1 MTASVNAS
9 NADADTER
17 LVQFVKKHP
26 KYEGQRYIVLHFL
39 HQRRVVD
46 NDCKTRVFAASY
58 DLGEQT
64 ISARA
69 TGANRLVFTV
79 HGAMHVSTTT
89 TSSMVFDR
97 DRKRDAYTT
106 STATRCFSSIGEWC
120 DAIFDA
126 IPGIRPRN
134 VLAAVYWP
142 EISKQISIADMA
154 PKPQRQP
161 APAAVAVA
169 ALPPRPPPPLPRECV
184 AYDTVTALLDILNR
198 PSSSASASA
207 KRKRFS
213 SHDADAKRIARAHQ
227 KAAELVKLYT
237 DDVDADAPVDAAVLV
252 PVTSVPPKTFVR
264 DVDTIVST
272 RDVWL

>member
-1 MTASVNAS
+1 MAASVNAS
-9 NADADTER
+9 DADTER

-26 KYEGQRYIVLHFL
+26 KYEGQRHIVLHFL

-46 NDCKTRVFAASY
+46 NDRKTRVFAASY

-79 HGAMHVSTTT
+79 HGAMHVSTT
-89 TSSMVFDR
+89 SSMVFDR
-97 DRKRDAYTT
+97 ERKRDAYTT

-169 ALPPRPPPPLPRECV
+169 AIPPRPPPPLPRECV
-184 AYDTVTALLDILNR
+184 AYDTVTAMLDILNR
-198 PSSSASASA
+198 PSSSASA

-213 SHDADAKRIARAHQ
+213 SHDTDAKRIARAHQ

-237 DDVDADAPVDAAVLV
+237 DDADADAPVDAGAGLV